1 MLSTLAV
8 LLMAAGV
15 ALVLYWAGLRV
26 GLALGDGHPVG
37 QWRWVIAI
45 AACVLECFFGAS
57 VWRRIMRRRHGVE
70 RARGMLAA
78 IVESSNDAIISEGL
92 DGTILS
98 WNAGAER
105 LFGYSAG
112 DAIGRPV
119 AMLIPP
125 GQAPLVPEYLEEIKT
140 GGTLRRHAVERVRKD
155 GSRIYVSLSISP
167 IWDAAGQ
174 VIGVAKIAHDIT
186 DVKQAEDQLK
196 AAICSADAAKAAAEL
211 ANQAKDNFLAVLSHE
226 LRTPLTPVLTTASL
240 MEKDARLP
248 VDCRQDAQLIRR
260 NVELEARLIDDLLDI
275 TRIAQG
281 KVELNLRPVELCQI
295 IHRSIEVCTPDIQTK
310 RLKFQCSAGSGATGM
325 VMADAVRLQQ
335 VFWNLIRNA
344 VKFTPADGWVRIWC
358 RCDDNG
364 WASVEVSDSGE
375 GIDPGVLPRIFNP
388 FEQGGRGMTRQFG
401 GLGLGLTICRALVE
415 KHGGT
420 IGASSG
426 GKGQGAT
433 FLVKLPLLTA
443 AGPGREEMPAKT
455 EAGSAKAAASKPLN
469 ILLVEDHA
477 DTALIMRRLLK
488 MNGHDVETAGDVA
501 AALTLAE
508 ARRFDLLISDIG
520 LPDGSGVDLLRT
532 LRFRGCHMPGI
543 ALSGYGQE
551 EDIRHSKEA
560 GFSSHLIK
568 PANLDML
575 AQAIAAVVACER
587 LDADVMG

>member
-1 MLSTLAV
+1 
-8 LLMAAGV
+8 
-15 ALVLYWAGLRV
+15 
-26 GLALGDGHPVG
+26 
-37 QWRWVIAI
+37 
-45 AACVLECFFGAS
+45 
-57 VWRRIMRRRHGVE
+57 
-70 RARGMLAA
+70 
-78 IVESSNDAIISEGL
+78 
-92 DGTILS
+92 
-98 WNAGAER
+98 
-105 LFGYSAG
+105 
-112 DAIGRPV
+112 
-119 AMLIPP
+119 
-125 GQAPLVPEYLEEIKT
+125 
-140 GGTLRRHAVERVRKD
+140 
-155 GSRIYVSLSISP
+155 
-167 IWDAAGQ
+167 
-174 VIGVAKIAHDIT
+174 
-186 DVKQAEDQLK
+186 
-196 AAICSADAAKAAAEL
+196 
-211 ANQAKDNFLAVLSHE
+211 
-226 LRTPLTPVLTTASL
+226 
-240 MEKDARLP
+240 
-248 VDCRQDAQLIRR
+248 
-260 NVELEARLIDDLLDI
+260 
-275 TRIAQG
+275 
-281 KVELNLRPVELCQI
+281 
-295 IHRSIEVCTPDIQTK
+295 
-310 RLKFQCSAGSGATGM
+310 
-325 VMADAVRLQQ
+325 
-335 VFWNLIRNA
+335 
-344 VKFTPADGWVRIWC
+344 
-358 RCDDNG
+358 
-364 WASVEVSDSGE
+364 
-375 GIDPGVLPRIFNP
+375 
-388 FEQGGRGMTRQFG
+388 
-401 GLGLGLTICRALVE
+401 LGLGLTICRALVE